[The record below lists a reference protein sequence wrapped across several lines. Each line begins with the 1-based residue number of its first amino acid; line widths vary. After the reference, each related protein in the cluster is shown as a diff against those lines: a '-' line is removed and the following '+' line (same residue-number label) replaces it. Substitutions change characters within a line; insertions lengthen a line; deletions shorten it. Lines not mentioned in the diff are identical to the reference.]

1 MIHTMWKSMDDYMAM
16 YLKTGQKDEVMED
29 DLTLMY
35 ELLLFFQEGRGTET
49 QNLEE
54 VLEVKQ

>member
-16 YLKTGQKDEVMED
+16 YLKTGQKDEAMED

>member
-1 MIHTMWKSMDDYMAM
+1 MDDYMAM